1 MHHEKDAVKSAPTID
16 FKSMEKNEV
25 KRGACCASQEAT
37 LAVELFLMEN
47 YRFRRNTLNGKV
59 EYAKLPKASVSA
71 DGNTVGDS
79 SSLSCASDE
88 AEFEYRPLTSAAL
101 NSIIIRAKREQ
112 ILEKGSPKTEITEYV
127 QSEEIPEYNP
137 VQHFLDNLPKWDGKN
152 HIAEVFGRIPGITSE
167 QLNYLTIWL
176 RSSVAHWKQMDM
188 LHGNECVPTFIGH
201 QGCGKTTFVRR
212 LLPLELRQYYLDHL
226 NLANKFDKEMALT
239 NNLFVNLDELDS
251 IRPSQQASLKQ
262 TLSVSKVNG
271 RPIFGRTQEDRP
283 RFASFVATTNNRHP
297 LKDVTG
303 SRRYI
308 CILIPDGQNV
318 DNTGDID
325 YGQLYAQVVYE
336 LQEQK
341 APYWYNNDE
350 VARIQQL
357 NQDFM
362 EKKDLAE
369 IFTACFRQ
377 PHEGEVVKTMNCDQ
391 IISIMQQNY
400 PTLQNTMGNKVKLGR
415 AISAL
420 GFKHK
425 EHSHVA
431 YYEVI
436 PVNAA

>member
-1 MHHEKDAVKSAPTID
+1 
-16 FKSMEKNEV
+16 MEKNEI
-25 KRGACCASQEAT
+25 KSEALSASQEAT
-37 LAVELFLMEN
+37 LAIELFLNEN
-47 YRFRRNTLNGKV
+47 YRFRRNILNGKV
-59 EYAKLPKASVSA
+59 EYVILPKVA
-71 DGNTVGDS
+71 DAAEGGP
-79 SSLSCASDE
+79 SCASDE
-88 AEFEYRPLTSAAL
+88 AEYEYRPLTSAAL

-137 VQHFLDNLPKWDGKN
+137 IQYFLDHLPEWDGQN
-152 HIAEVFGRIPGITSE
+152 HIAKVFSRIPGITSE

-212 LLPLELRQYYLDHL
+212 LLPLELRGYYLDHL

-239 NNLFVNLDELDS
+239 NNLYVNLDELDS

-341 APYWYNNDE
+341 APYWFNNDE

-369 IFTACFRQ
+369 IFTACFRR
-377 PHEGEVVKTMNCDQ
+377 PNEGEIVKTMNCDQ
-391 IISIMQQNY
+391 IISIMQKDY

-420 GFKHK
+420 GFRHK

-436 PVNAA
+436 PLRAA